1 MWESIPVGKK
11 ESNQWLEL
19 QLLTG
24 GSCTTIDPSRHSI
37 YLVLLSVSILVN
49 WKRNSAIACG
59 GPSRSMIE
67 LGEVVVVDVD
77 VDWLDDAAA
86 DGAACIDD
94 DDDVLVTTVVWSL
107 GWEGVLLLSLVLVF
121 VLVLSWCC
129 CWLFI
134 CNKFLIAIDPLAAA
148 LPIVA
153 EAAEGK
159 VDIDDDVLA
168 ELPDAIE
175 LAADIILRLTLGRW
189 DCVSIELSDVD
200 PPLLGAK
207 CEYGSMLLI

>member
-1 MWESIPVGKK
+1 
-11 ESNQWLEL
+11 
-19 QLLTG
+19 
-24 GSCTTIDPSRHSI
+24 
-37 YLVLLSVSILVN
+37 
-49 WKRNSAIACG
+49 
-59 GPSRSMIE
+59 MIE
-67 LGEVVVVDVD
+67 LGEVVVVDV

-86 DGAACIDD
+86 YGAACLD

-107 GWEGVLLLSLVLVF
+107 GWEGVLLLLSLVLVF
-121 VLVLSWCC
+121 VLVLSW
-129 CWLFI
+129 WLFI

-200 PPLLGAK
+200 PLLGAK
-207 CEYGSMLLI
+207 CEYGSILL